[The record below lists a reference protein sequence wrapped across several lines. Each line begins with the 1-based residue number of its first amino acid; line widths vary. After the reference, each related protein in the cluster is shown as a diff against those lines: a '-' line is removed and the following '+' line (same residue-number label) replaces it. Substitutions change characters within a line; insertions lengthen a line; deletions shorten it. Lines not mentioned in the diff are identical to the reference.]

1 MFATKSHKI
10 DYGNWISMNIII
22 FSIVFCEIFVFLLL
36 LSITGEWHVLLKVMF
51 WFLTIASL
59 LISAYFIY
67 ARYQFADRG
76 GGMQEKIRGL
86 LVGEMDW
93 DGQGTALDIGCGNGP
108 LTIRLAQQYP
118 EARLTGI
125 YLREGGWEYARPICE
140 KNAEAEGVMGRI
152 EFVQASATALPFED
166 ESFDLV
172 VSNLAFHKVK
182 DVQAKKDLIKE
193 ALRVLKKG
201 GVFAFQ
207 DLFWN
212 EKLYGDLRD
221 MVKDIKKWGV
231 QEVVFVDTS
240 KSELIPRALKLP
252 FMVGPIGMIRGVK

>member
-1 MFATKSHKI
+1 MT
-10 DYGNWISMNIII
+10 III

-36 LSITGEWHVLLKVMF
+36 LSITGEWHVLLRVMF

-59 LISAYFIY
+59 LVSAYLIY

-76 GGMQEKIRGL
+76 GGVEAKIRGL
-86 LVGEMDW
+86 LVQEVDW
-93 DGQGTALDIGCGNGP
+93 DGQGTALDIGCGYGP

-118 EARLTGI
+118 EASLTGI
-125 YLREGGWEYARPICE
+125 YLREGSWEYSRPKCE
-140 KNAEAEGVMGRI
+140 KNAEAEGVRGRI
-152 EFVQASATALPFED
+152 EFVQASASALPFED

-182 DVQAKKDLIKE
+182 DVQDKKDLIKE

-207 DLFWN
+207 DLFWS
-212 EKLYGDLRD
+212 EKIFGDLRD
-221 MVKDIKKWGV
+221 MMKDMKKRGV

-252 FMVGPIGMIRGVK
+252 FVVGPIGMIRGVK

>member
-1 MFATKSHKI
+1 
-10 DYGNWISMNIII
+10 
-22 FSIVFCEIFVFLLL
+22 
-36 LSITGEWHVLLKVMF
+36 
-51 WFLTIASL
+51 
-59 LISAYFIY
+59 
-67 ARYQFADRG
+67 
-76 GGMQEKIRGL
+76 
-86 LVGEMDW
+86 
-93 DGQGTALDIGCGNGP
+93 
-108 LTIRLAQQYP
+108 
-118 EARLTGI
+118 
-125 YLREGGWEYARPICE
+125 
-140 KNAEAEGVMGRI
+140 MGRI